1 MSSSVIL
8 VTALLLGSAGYLGLA
23 GYVWLRHRN
32 VTGALPLVAML
43 LAVGLWTIFYAL
55 ELTSRDIPTARVWS
69 GLKFVGVVA
78 LPPALWAFVMQYT
91 GRGRMFRR
99 VLWILA
105 IEPAIVLG
113 VLAIP
118 ATYNL
123 LHYYPPPGE
132 LERIGGSP
140 IPKAGPLFWP
150 HAVYTYVLM
159 LGATAA
165 LSVSLVRVA
174 RPYRR
179 PAYAMIVVSVL
190 PFLANVAYN
199 LGALGTIPDPTPFLF
214 TLTAAVLVWGLLR
227 LRLLDLMPVARGAVV
242 EQMAEGVLV
251 LDAYG
256 RIVDANP
263 AGARLLA
270 LTRAQLVG
278 RQLADL
284 LPSLAA
290 MIFRHRP
297 GTPTRSDSQVRLGPP
312 GLPGESDL
320 AVSVS
325 GLTDAGGRQTGHLV
339 VLRDITELKRTERRM
354 RELLQEQTHLSQTLT
369 ASLRPSSMPQV
380 PGLRLVAR
388 SIPAGLGAPPG
399 RTTLGGSAAGVSG
412 DFYDVHPAGR
422 CRWAFVVG
430 DVSGKGV
437 HAAVVTSMARY
448 TVRTLS
454 AQPWPPRDVLGQLN
468 QALLV
473 GDDDERFCTV
483 AYGQVTYPG
492 MSLREPESLDR
503 QDAPVTG
510 PVRITLAL
518 GGHPQPLLRRRDG
531 TVCPVGQP
539 GTALGL
545 IHDIDVQDVTIDLEA
560 GDVLLTFTDGVTEAR
575 RDREQF
581 GEDRLAS
588 VLADAASG
596 LPLED
601 AAEVGPV
608 LAAKLADAVADR
620 VIAAVEGFSVDRDDV
635 AVLVLAAC

>member
-1 MSSSVIL
+1 MSSSVLL

-23 GYVWLRHRN
+23 GYVWTRHRN
-32 VTGALPLVAML
+32 VAGALALVAML

-55 ELTSRDIPTARVWS
+55 ELASRDIPTARVWS

-91 GRGRMFRR
+91 GRGPMFRR
-99 VLWILA
+99 VLWFLA

-118 ATYNL
+118 ATYDL
-123 LHYYPPPGE
+123 LHYYPPPGD
-132 LERIGGSP
+132 LHRIAGSP
-140 IPKAGPLFWP
+140 IPVPGPLFWP

-199 LGALGTIPDPTPFLF
+199 LGVLGTIPDPTPFLF
-214 TLTAAVLVWGLLR
+214 TLTAVVLVWGLLR
-227 LRLLDLMPVARGAVV
+227 LRLLDLMPPARRAVV

-270 LTRAQLVG
+270 LPRAQLVG

-284 LPSLAA
+284 LPTLAA
-290 MIFRHRP
+290 LIRQHRP
-297 GTPTRSDSQVRLGPP
+297 GTPTRSESQIRLGTP
-312 GLPGESDL
+312 GLPGADV
-320 AVSVS
+320 AVSIS
-325 GLTDAGGRQTGHLV
+325 GLTDPGGRQTAHLV
-339 VLRDITELKRTERRM
+339 VMRDITELKRTERRM

-388 SIPAGLGAPPG
+388 SIPAGLGNPRA
-399 RTTLGGSAAGVSG
+399 RTTGGSAAGVSG

-422 CRWAFVVG
+422 CRWAFVIG

-454 AQPWPPRDVLGQLN
+454 AQPWLPRDVLGQLN
-468 QALLV
+468 EALLV
-473 GDDDERFCTV
+473 EDDDERFCTV

-492 MSLREPESLDR
+492 MFLPEPESLDGH
-503 QDAPVTG
+503 DGPVTG

-531 TVCPVGQP
+531 TVSQVGLP

-545 IHDIDVQDVTIDLEA
+545 IHDIDVQDMTIDLDS
-560 GDVLLTFTDGVTEAR
+560 GDALLTFTDGVTEAR
-575 RDREQF
+575 REQEQF
-581 GEDRLAS
+581 GEERLAA
-588 VLADAASG
+588 VLADAASE

-601 AAEVGPV
+601 AAEVGPA
-608 LAAKLADAVADR
+608 LATKLADAVADR

-635 AVLVLAAC
+635 AILVLAAC